1 MEINIK
7 IVEKRNQE
15 DIVRL
20 IDAGISLKNTNKSQ
34 VILTELYPEYLKSD
48 NMPSCDEITI
58 PASNEENEEGVRVIE
73 KFSITCLSTQ
83 YHKHFSPITRY
94 IDDNEGKERYYM
106 DSDIFRFHFHYIM
119 QKFLIEMEKDIDYL
133 MLFVDFSKFHVDYGY
148 LEKILAIVGD
158 LILSS
163 NYIKTYVS
171 VDIIGLVDTLKQENE
186 DFDTND
192 FFDENI
198 GRKKKNKKGKKK

>member
-7 IVEKRNQE
+7 IVEKRNQK

-73 KFSITCLSTQ
+73 KFQLLVYPHNITNTFLQSQ
-83 YHKHFSPITRY
+83 
-94 IDDNEGKERYYM
+94 
-106 DSDIFRFHFHYIM
+106 DI
-119 QKFLIEMEKDIDYL
+119 L
-133 MLFVDFSKFHVDYGY
+133 MRMG
-148 LEKILAIVGD
+148 
-158 LILSS
+158 
-163 NYIKTYVS
+163 
-171 VDIIGLVDTLKQENE
+171 
-186 DFDTND
+186 
-192 FFDENI
+192 
-198 GRKKKNKKGKKK
+198 KKNAIIWIVIFSGSIFIISCRNF